1 VASGIRERVSVK
13 EQGYVFG
20 GNNSRS
26 FEERVWGDGDRIQD
40 SPDQTS
46 PWSSELLVWVAQ
58 GMCKWIGTS
67 GQ

>member
-1 VASGIRERVSVK
+1 VRGIRERVSVK

-20 GNNSRS
+20 GNISCS
-26 FEERVWGDGDRIQD
+26 FEERGWGDGERIHD
-40 SPDQTS
+40 SPIS
-46 PWSSELLVWVAQ
+46 GVAPSCGAGEEKEGD